1 MMLGARTGAWA
12 KSGGGVPTAKDY
24 VQDGLVAMWDG
35 IENAGFGKHDANA
48 FPIDLCGNAILNHSL
63 TSSSLLVGDD
73 YFAVDENKKITYDAP
88 ILKSLITNDKSTWT
102 GESCSYYSGKN
113 PGFDSYVMILG
124 DFDYQNKGFSSHYF
138 GFQLYAQALSNR
150 ENGIIRSS
158 FDYYN
163 HYNTWISIS
172 FAFEQGKP
180 ISNAANGTFYG
191 YKDTGYNNTYY
202 GDYVFIGRETNHV
215 GKYRNIR
222 IYSRALTADEIAH
235 NYAIDKARFN
245 LP

>member
-1 MMLGARTGAWA
+1 MLGARTGAWA
-12 KSGGGVPTAKDY
+12 KRGGGVPTARDY
-24 VQDGLVAMWDG
+24 VQDGLVVMFDG
-35 IENAGFGKHDANA
+35 IENAGFGKHDDNA
-48 FPIDLCGNAILNHSL
+48 FPIDLCGNAILNQSL
-63 TSSSLLVGDD
+63 TSSSLLVGDNH
-73 YFAVDENKKITYDAP
+73 FAVDENKIITYDAP

-113 PGFDSYVMILG
+113 PGYDSYVMILG
-124 DFDYQNKGFSSHYF
+124 DFNSSNIEYSSHYF

-150 ENGIIRSS
+150 EGGIARSRFS
-158 FDYYN
+158 YSG
-163 HYNTWISIS
+163 HHNTWISIS

-180 ISNAANGTFYG
+180 ISNAVNGTFYD
-191 YKDTGYNNTYY
+191 YMNMGYNNTYY
-202 GDYVFIGRETNHV
+202 GDYVFIGRTDRHV
-215 GKYRNIR
+215 GKYRSIR

>member
-12 KSGGGVPTAKDY
+12 KSGGGVPNARDY

-73 YFAVDENKKITYDAP
+73 YFAVDDSKVITYDAP

-124 DFDYQNKGFSSHYF
+124 DLDSSNMAVSSHYF

-150 ENGIIRSS
+150 NKGIFRSR
-158 FDYYN
+158 FPYIGHD
-163 HYNTWISIS
+163 NTWISIS
-172 FAFEQGKP
+172 FAFEQGELV
-180 ISNAANGTFYG
+180 SNAVNGTFYD
-191 YKDTGYNNTYY
+191 YIDMGYNSTYY
-202 GDYVFIGRETNHV
+202 GDYVFIGRERNHV

-245 LP
+245 LS